1 MKVERINSFTDT
13 LKTLYHQQG
22 QAGRILIPFIFLL
35 MFCCLCSLAFG
46 VFSAGRRNAPGI
58 TPSPEIPTSA
68 GAQPTPTALFGL
80 GSTPFPTPVAPSPL
94 PTTPAPA
101 TATAIPTQTM
111 PPATTTQIATETPTL
126 IPTGTNT
133 VSPPTAAGSSSVEI
147 IVVNKRAE
155 YVEIR
160 NTGGQSVD
168 LTDWKLVSET
178 GNQPCTLR
186 SVLLPNEVLRVWS
199 RKGDGGLSCG
209 YHINIWNDN
218 QADPAVLYDA
228 QGREVSRFP

>member
-1 MKVERINSFTDT
+1 MKVERINSFISN
-13 LKTLYHQQG
+13 LKSLYHQQG
-22 QAGRILIPFIFLL
+22 QAGRILIPFVFLL
-35 MFCCLCSLAFG
+35 MFCCLCSLAFS
-46 VFSAGRRNAPGI
+46 VLSARSRSAPDI
-58 TPSPEIPTSA
+58 TPSPVIPTSA
-68 GAQPTPTALFGL
+68 GTQPTPTALFGL

-94 PTTPAPA
+94 PTTLAPA
-101 TATAIPTQTM
+101 TATAIPTQTI
-111 PPATTTQIATETPTL
+111 PPATATQIATETQIL
-126 IPTGTNT
+126 IPTSTNT
-133 VSPPTAAGSSSVEI
+133 VSPPTAADSSSVEI
-147 IVVNKRAE
+147 IGVNKRAE

-168 LTDWKLVSET
+168 LTDWKLVSEM

-186 SVLLPNEVLRVWS
+186 VILLPNEVLRVWS